1 MEYRE
6 ISVADDEAELVQ
18 NCLAGD
24 ASGLRSFVE
33 RFQGMIF
40 GLCVRMVGH
49 RHDAEDLTQ
58 EALVRALRNL
68 RQWNPAKP
76 LKPWLLTIAA
86 NRCRTLLA
94 SRPRRQPTADPARLA
109 DSSPPETDAELAE
122 ELQLAVAQLREEYR
136 LCFVLHYQNGLSL
149 DEVAEATG
157 CATGTVKTW
166 LFRARRELAEHLQR
180 RGIVPQ
186 VQHEL
191 P

>member
-1 MEYRE
+1 M
-6 ISVADDEAELVQ
+6 VDDEAELVQ
-18 NCLAGD
+18 SCLAGD
-24 ASGLRSFVE
+24 STGLRAFVE

-68 RQWNPAKP
+68 RQWDSTKP

-94 SRPRRQPTADPARLA
+94 ARPRRQPAGDPAKLA
-109 DSSPPETDAELAE
+109 DASPPETDSDLAE

-136 LCFVLHYQNGLSL
+136 LCFVLHYQNGMNL
-149 DEVAEATG
+149 DEVAEIAG
-157 CATGTVKTW
+157 CAKGTVKTW
-166 LFRARRELAEHLQR
+166 LFRARRELAERLQR
-180 RGIVPQ
+180 RGIAPQ

-191 P
+191 S